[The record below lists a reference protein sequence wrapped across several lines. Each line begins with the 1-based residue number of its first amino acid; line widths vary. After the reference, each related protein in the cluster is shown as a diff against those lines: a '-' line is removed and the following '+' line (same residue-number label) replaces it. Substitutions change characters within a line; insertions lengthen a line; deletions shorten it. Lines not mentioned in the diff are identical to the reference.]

1 MEKLISFHDI
11 SYEIKPKSLLGLTIY
26 EINSLDKAI
35 DDLCEKLGD
44 QFMDDALKE
53 DYCPYFGLVW
63 DAGMGLATY
72 LKNIDLKNKRI
83 LEIGCGLALPS
94 FIATQKGAEVLATD
108 YHHDVERFLN
118 LNQKINEVN
127 FSFERM
133 NWRKEEK
140 DLGLFDL
147 VIGSDILYESA
158 HPDQVAKALIR
169 NLNKNGKIIL
179 ADPGRSYIQKFVT
192 SMNSLG
198 YKEFFNPISII
209 SPKNQKPMDI
219 FIFEFSSQE

>member
-1 MEKLISFHDI
+1 MEQLTSFHEI
-11 SYEIKPKSLLGLTIY
+11 TYEIKPKELLGIKLY
-26 EINSLDKAI
+26 EIRSLDKAI

-72 LKNIDLKNKRI
+72 IQNMDLNGKKI

-94 FIATQKGAEVLATD
+94 FIATLKGAQVIATD
-108 YHHDVERFLN
+108 YHHDVERFL
-118 LNQKINEVN
+118 KINQETNNIN
-127 FSFERM
+127 FQYSRI
-133 NWRKEEK
+133 NWRKEEM

-169 NLNKNGKIIL
+169 NLNKSGKIIL

-192 SMNSLG
+192 SMNQLG
-198 YKEFFNPISII
+198 YKEIFIPVSII

-219 FIFEFSSQE
+219 FIFEFSTQE